1 MKSHAAVAFGLRQ
14 PLENVEIDVVPPY
27 AELGLV
33 KLPTQG
39 YAIPM
44 HLPYRVKPL
53 KGIVSAVL
61 GYKGAGIMVK
71 VGEGVTINEWY
82 T

>member
-1 MKSHAAVAFGLRQ
+1 
-14 PLENVEIDVVPPY
+14 
-27 AELGLV
+27 
-33 KLPTQG
+33 
-39 YAIPM
+39 M